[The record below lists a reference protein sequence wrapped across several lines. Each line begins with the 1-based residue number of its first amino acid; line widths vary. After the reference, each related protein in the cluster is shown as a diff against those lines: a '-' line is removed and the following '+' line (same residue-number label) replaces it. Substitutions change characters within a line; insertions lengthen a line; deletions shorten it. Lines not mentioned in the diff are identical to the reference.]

1 MADLRL
7 SFAMTPYDRI
17 QPLISGEVK
26 PDGITL
32 EYQGMPGYVPGVF
45 YDQVKFHRYDLS
57 EFSFSEY
64 LHARPEG
71 MPYQMLPI
79 FHNRSFSYTWIV
91 VRSESGIRVDHPEDL
106 RGKRFGTGDYHQTAA
121 LWTRGVL
128 QHEFG
133 VDPMDLEWWME
144 RTEERS
150 HGGHTGFTPPPG
162 LRFHRVPADQSL
174 ATMLL
179 SGELDASLLYLAETN
194 LVDRSGVDLSGN
206 PAIRNLF
213 PNPAAEG
220 VRYFQKTGI
229 FPINHGVVVR
239 RSLLEE
245 HPWVAINIY
254 KAFLEA
260 KDRVNQRAKQLA
272 SVYFTLGLLPPEKRS
287 AMDQDP
293 YPYGIT
299 ANRKVLETI
308 AEYSHEQG
316 LTPRVIGLDEV
327 FAPSTLSL

>member
-1 MADLRL
+1 MSNLQL
-7 SFAMTPYDRI
+7 SLICSNNDRTRAI
-17 QPLISGEVK
+17 IDGSVK
-26 PDGITL
+26 PDGI
-32 EYQGMPGYVPGVF
+32 
-45 YDQVKFHRYDLS
+45 DLAVTVAHPS
-57 EFSFSEY
+57 EMFWRQLSFEEFDVSEMSMSSF
-64 LHARPEG
+64 LILVAGGDKRWVA
-71 MPYQMLPI
+71 LPI
-79 FHNRSFSYTWIV
+79 FTSRTFFHTGPIV
-91 VRSESGIRVDHPEDL
+91 RTDAGISKPEDL
-106 RGKRFGTGDYHQTAA
+106 KGKRIGVPEYQQTAA
-121 LWTRGVL
+121 LWARGVL

-133 VDPMDLEWWME
+133 VDPMDMDWWME

-162 LRFHRVPADQSL
+162 LRFHRIPADQSL

-179 SGELDASLLYLAETN
+179 SGQLDASLLYLAETN
-194 LVDRSGVDLSGN
+194 LVDRSGVDLRGN
-206 PAIRNLF
+206 PAIKNLF
-213 PNPAAEG
+213 PDPAAEG

-260 KDRVNQRAKQLA
+260 KDRVNQRAKELA

-287 AMDQDP
+287 ALNQDP

-316 LTPRVIGLDEV
+316 LTPRVVGLDEV
-327 FAPSTLSL
+327 FAPSTMSL